1 MADDIDTVGGADV
14 PGSAASILGRAGEAA
29 AELRERY
36 DELRAIERRIDDLG
50 TDRVEAAAD
59 AYRRAHRVLDSYED
73 DATGTGDFGAYL
85 TFESKF
91 SAAVDVADDALAAD
105 AFEAAREAVEK
116 RRLSA
121 SDFAA
126 AREALETP
134 GEYVELL
141 EERDDAVDAYRRAR
155 RNANEALSTLDE
167 RIETLERVADFADVD
182 PDAPVDRLR
191 EPIEAYNDAVNEAFE
206 SFKREASARA
216 LFEFIERTE
225 RYPLVEVDQPPRELR
240 EYVEEATAGEE
251 PLPTLLEY
259 VDYSPSKLEHYVDDP
274 GALRTTVAVHRT
286 YLDRIDAEPL
296 SIEWPPAAA
305 DELQYRIKELIPVV
319 SRLDAEEP
327 VVHLRE
333 IRSLTREDEYATL
346 RRTARAREELS
357 DEGLELLASGA
368 LEDRLAE
375 ARETRELVAAVLA
388 ETDR

>member
-1 MADDIDTVGGADV
+1 MLD
-14 PGSAASILGRAGEAA
+14 RAGEAA
-29 AELRERY
+29 AALRERY

-50 TDRVEAAAD
+50 NERVEAAAD
-59 AYRRAHRVLDSYED
+59 AYRRAHRVLDSYEE

-91 SAAVDVADDALAAD
+91 SAAVDVDDDALAAE
-105 AFEAAREAVEK
+105 AFEAAREAVDK
-116 RRLSA
+116 RRLSE
-121 SDFAA
+121 SDFEA

-155 RNANEALSTLDE
+155 RNANEALSALSE
-167 RIETLERVADFADVD
+167 RIAELEAVTEFADVD
-182 PDAPVDRLR
+182 PDASVDRLR
-191 EPIEAYNDAVNEAFE
+191 EPVEAYNDAVHAAFE
-206 SFKREASARA
+206 SFKREASTRE

-225 RYPLVEVDQPPRELR
+225 RYPLVELDQPPRELS
-240 EYVEEATAGEE
+240 EYVEEAEAGEE

-296 SIEWPPAAA
+296 TVEWPPAPA
-305 DELQYRIKELIPVV
+305 DELRYRIKELIPVV

-333 IRSLTREDEYATL
+333 IRSLTREDEYAEL
-346 RRTARAREELS
+346 RRAAMAREELS
-357 DEGLELLASGA
+357 EEELTLLASG
-368 LEDRLAE
+368 EIDDRLAA
-375 ARETRELVAAVLA
+375 ARETRELVAAVLS

>member
-1 MADDIDTVGGADV
+1 MADGTGTVDGTDRS
-14 PGSAASILGRAGEAA
+14 GSSASILNRAGEAA
-29 AELRERY
+29 AELREQY

-50 TDRVEAAAD
+50 NDRVEAAAD
-59 AYRRAHRVLDSYED
+59 AYRRAHRVLDSYEE

-91 SAAVDVADDALAAD
+91 SAAVDVDDDALAAD
-105 AFEAAREAVEK
+105 AFEAAREAVDK
-116 RRLSA
+116 RRLSE

-141 EERDDAVDAYRRAR
+141 EERDDAVDTYRRAR
-155 RNANEALSTLDE
+155 RNANEALSALDE
-167 RIETLERVADFADVD
+167 RIATLERVADFADVD

-191 EPIEAYNDAVNEAFE
+191 EPVEAYNDAVREAFE
-206 SFKREASARA
+206 SFKREVSARE

-240 EYVEEATAGEE
+240 EYVEEASAGEE

-286 YLDRIDAEPL
+286 YLDRIDATPL

-346 RRTARAREELS
+346 RRGARAREELS
-357 DEGLELLASGA
+357 GEELELLASGE
-368 LEDRLAE
+368 LDDRLE
-375 ARETRELVAAVLA
+375 ATRELRELVAAVLA

>member
-105 AFEAAREAVEK
+105 AFEAAREAVDK

>member
-1 MADDIDTVGGADV
+1 MVDGTGTVGGRATSG
-14 PGSAASILGRAGEAA
+14 PAASVLERAGEAA

-36 DELRAIERRIDDLG
+36 DELRAIERRIDELG
-50 TDRVEAAAD
+50 IDRVEAAAD

-91 SAAVDVADDALAAD
+91 ASAVDVDDDALATE
-105 AFEAAREAVEK
+105 AFEAAREAVDK

-121 SDFAA
+121 SDFSA

-134 GEYVELL
+134 GRYVDLL
-141 EERDDAVDAYRRAR
+141 EERDDAVEEYRRAR
-155 RNANEALSTLDE
+155 RNADEALSALE
-167 RIETLERVADFADVD
+167 EWIATLERVADFADVD

-191 EPIEAYNDAVNEAFE
+191 EPIEAYNDAVREAFT
-206 SFKREASARA
+206 SFKREASTRA

-240 EYVEEATAGEE
+240 EYVEDASAGEE

-286 YLDRIDAEPL
+286 YLDRIDAAPL
-296 SIEWPPAAA
+296 TIEWPPAAA
-305 DELQYRIKELIPVV
+305 QELQYRIKELIPVV

-333 IRSLTREDEYATL
+333 IRSLTREGEYAEL
-346 RRTARAREELS
+346 RRAARAREELT
-357 DEGLELLASGA
+357 DEELDLLASGE
-368 LEDRLAE
+368 LDDRLAT
-375 ARETRELVAAVLA
+375 ARDTRALVTAVRS

>member
-1 MADDIDTVGGADV
+1 MADGTDTVGGADT
-14 PGSAASILGRAGEAA
+14 PGSAASILARAGEAA

-50 TDRVEAAAD
+50 THRVEAAAD

-91 SAAVDVADDALAAD
+91 SAAVDVADDALAVD
-105 AFEAAREAVEK
+105 AFEAAREAVDK

-141 EERDDAVDAYRRAR
+141 EERDDAVDAYRLAR
-155 RNANEALSTLDE
+155 RNANEALSALDE

-225 RYPLVEVDQPPRELR
+225 RYPLVEVDQPPRELQ
-240 EYVEEATAGEE
+240 EYVEDASAGEE

-286 YLDRIDAEPL
+286 YLDRIDAAPL

-346 RRTARAREELS
+346 RRGARAREELS
-357 DEGLELLASGA
+357 DEGLELLASGELDA
-368 LEDRLAE
+368 RLAE
-375 ARETRELVAAVLA
+375 ARETRELVAAVLT